1 MYRTLYKDT
10 LIFQRRIIPEI
21 KMILLFSIVQIH
33 YHRNISLRMENIIML
48 CLKLKHSELLLLMF
62 ILELPALQN

>member
-21 KMILLFSIVQIH
+21 KMILLFSIVQMH
-33 YHRNISLRMENIIML
+33 YHRDI
-48 CLKLKHSELLLLMF
+48 
-62 ILELPALQN
+62 